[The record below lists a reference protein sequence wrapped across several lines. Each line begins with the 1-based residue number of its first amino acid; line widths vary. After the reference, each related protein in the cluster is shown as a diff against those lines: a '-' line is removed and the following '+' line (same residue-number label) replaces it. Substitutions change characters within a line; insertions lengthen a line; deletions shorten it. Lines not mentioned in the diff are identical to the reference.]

1 MAGLLSFDN
10 ILLIGV
16 AGGAAAYLTNFQG
29 FKQTVDN
36 WVGGIIHPASY
47 DPLVPN
53 EVAAVEGGNEGSTL
67 EEPVLTKE
75 KPQEPAP
82 VQGDDM
88 TAGRWSDKNF
98 MFGGYEFPSEEA
110 FDMNNYYPIEGSESG
125 IAPELKEYTML
136 VPKWNVMPDIRGL
149 SRRQADDIEYQMG

>member
-1 MAGLLSFDN
+1 LLSFDN
-10 ILLIGV
+10 LLVFGV
-16 AGGAAAYLTNFQG
+16 VGGAAAYLTDFQG
-29 FKQTVDN
+29 FKQTVNGWID
-36 WVGGIIHPASY
+36 GLKLTSY

-67 EEPVLTKE
+67 EEPVLTKDR
-75 KPQEPAP
+75 PQEPAP
-82 VQGDDM
+82 VQGDDV
-88 TAGRWSDKNF
+88 TAGRWSENNF

-136 VPKWNVMPDIRGL
+136 VPKWNVMPDVRGL